1 MNRDVTSG
9 SGDDTHDR
17 RPDAA
22 GPPELSGLGSPELAS
37 PDISFAELVRP
48 PRSAL
53 LVMGD
58 EDGLTGT
65 PPATD
70 TPPAT
75 ATATGAAPEPDA
87 ALTHRDTLP
96 TTDVLTE
103 PNVPTKPNVLT
114 DPDVLTEP
122 GTPPD
127 AGATPHG
134 AGRPSMIS
142 TVDLLAH
149 PGSDPEAPA
158 STVGTP
164 FLADPQ
170 QGEPIL
176 ISSLAVAG
184 ALTCWASAAPRPGW
198 IATAA
203 LVPLSAWAV
212 HPGRSGRSGH
222 PGRSGR
228 SGRSARLAT
237 AGILIRALLVLA
249 AALATT
255 LTAPELSGL
264 AVIWVLAAAGL
275 YPVLLPRDA
284 ATALTSL
291 GVLSLCVPVATT
303 LLRGDVA
310 AAADPALLA
319 GTVAAAA
326 IVAGLGAGA
335 SYVRA
340 ALADAALLAE
350 QRHAVARSARDEL
363 VRVTSSDGLTNLP
376 NRSTLLRR
384 ITQGLALGDVIGGPL
399 ALFVLEID
407 RFTAVTDT
415 LGPTAADE
423 VLRQVARRL
432 RAAMPAD
439 DLVARIGSRRFAV
452 LVEGVGP
459 EGCSGMARRMTA
471 LLEEPIT
478 GVGRTI
484 SITCSIGIAV
494 ANADLSAPEDL
505 IRAAEEAAEAAQR
518 NGRTRWATYDQ
529 AMRAHA
535 RSQGTLEIELRQAV
549 RDGRITAAF
558 QPVLALGQGGAPD
571 RVCGLEVV
579 ARWTRDDGTGVPALR
594 FVPIA
599 EELGLAHVLG
609 LQLLDQGLAAL
620 LRWHEAG
627 LRVAALSMDVTA
639 SQLDD
644 PDFARNVAGRLRGC
658 GVEPSRLV
666 VDVPAAGFVDTEQTR
681 STLAMLR
688 SLGVGIVVDGF
699 GRTGM
704 SLTALRQ
711 LPVTA
716 VKLDRTMAADL
727 GVDDTLPATMVSLC
741 RDLGLRCLVDGIE
754 TQAQLEAARALGV
767 DAAQGFLIGRPVA
780 AEDLLGALS
789 H

>member
-9 SGDDTHDR
+9 FGDDTNGRHPQPAVPADLS
-17 RPDAA
+17 
-22 GPPELSGLGSPELAS
+22 ELGIDELAGAEL
-37 PDISFAELVRP
+37 SFAELVQSP
-48 PRSAL
+48 MSTL
-53 LVMGD
+53 LVVGD
-58 EDGLTGT
+58 PDGACGDDAPAEGPDVASPPGDGRTGGF
-65 PPATD
+65 AG
-70 TPPAT
+70 A
-75 ATATGAAPEPDA
+75 AFAGVGFTGA
-87 ALTHRDTLP
+87 
-96 TTDVLTE
+96 TT
-103 PNVPTKPNVLT
+103 
-114 DPDVLTEP
+114 
-122 GTPPD
+122 G
-127 AGATPHG
+127 AGATARAGTGQGGIRPHLPG
-134 AGRPSMIS
+134 

-149 PGSDPEAPA
+149 PGSDPETPA
-158 STVGTP
+158 GSRGTP

-170 QGEPIL
+170 HGEPIL
-176 ISSLAVAG
+176 ISALAVAG

-212 HPGRSGRSGH
+212 RPGR
-222 PGRSGR
+222 PGRT
-228 SGRSARLAT
+228 AT
-237 AGILIRALLVLA
+237 VGILARSLLVLT

-255 LTAPELSGL
+255 LTMPDLSGL
-264 AVIWVLAAAGL
+264 AVVWVLATAAL
-275 YPVLLPRDA
+275 YPVLLPREA
-284 ATALTSL
+284 ATLVTSL
-291 GVLSLCVPVATT
+291 GVLSLCVPVAAT
-303 LLRGDVA
+303 LLRGEVVA
-310 AAADPALLA
+310 AGDPALLA

-326 IVAGLGAGA
+326 IVAGLGAAA
-335 SYVRA
+335 SYVRG
-340 ALADAALLAE
+340 ALSDAALLAE

-363 VRVTSSDGLTNLP
+363 VRVTSSDGLTSLP
-376 NRSTLLRR
+376 NRATLLRR
-384 ITQGLALGDVIGGPL
+384 ISQGLALGDVIGGPL

-407 RFTAVTDT
+407 RFAAVTDT
-415 LGPTAADE
+415 LGPAAGDE

-432 RAAMPAD
+432 RAAMPAE

-459 EGCSGMARRMTA
+459 EGCTGMARRMTA

-478 GVGRTI
+478 GTGRTV

-494 ANADLSAPEDL
+494 ANADLSTPEDL
-505 IRAAEEAAEAAQR
+505 IRAAEEAVGAAQR

-549 RDGRITAAF
+549 RDGGISAAF
-558 QPVLALGQGGAPD
+558 QPVLALGRGGVPD

-579 ARWTRDDGTGVPALR
+579 ARWTREDGTAVPALR

-599 EELGLAHVLG
+599 EELGLAPVLG

-620 LRWHEAG
+620 LRWHDAG
-627 LRVAALSMDVTA
+627 MRAAALSLDVTA

-644 PDFARNVAGRLRGC
+644 PDFARCVAGRLRGC

-666 VDVPAAGFVDTEQTR
+666 VEVPAAGFIDTEQTR

-699 GRTGM
+699 GRAGM

-716 VKLDRTMAADL
+716 VKLDRTMAAEL
-727 GVDDTLPATMVSLC
+727 GADDTLPATMVSLC
-741 RDLGLRCLVDGIE
+741 RTLGLRCLVDGIE
-754 TQAQLEAARALGV
+754 SQAQLDAARALGV
-767 DAAQGFLIGRPVA
+767 DAVQGFLIGRPVA
-780 AEDLLGALS
+780 ANDLLGALT